1 MKVVKGHSILN
12 LPLPRSCRFYRRLGK
27 ESTAGPALAARP
39 ARRLGQGLQA
49 AEIKLAGTVPHARIS
64 EIRQL
69 AHSVHGVRPA
79 RRTSKD
85 TPVNSSL
92 PIAKHALAAQI
103 ETHLLRT
110 VGVASQDATPTDL
123 MQAVAQVARGQLSQR
138 WIETQAR
145 QRAAKARRVV
155 YLSMEFLMGRT
166 LSNALAALDLTSG
179 AAQGLLQHAQTLE
192 DVADREADAALGNGG
207 LGRLAACFLDSMAT
221 LGLPSFGYGIRYEY
235 GMFAQDIQDGAQVE
249 YPDPWLQDGTPW
261 EFPRAGIS
269 YPVRFGGWVEHVEG
283 KPVWRPAGEVAAK
296 AYDMVVPGHGTAHV
310 STLRLW
316 KAVAP
321 AHIDLGAFNLGDYAR
336 AANTKNEFENIS
348 WVLYPNDSTPAGR
361 ELRLKQEYFFVA
373 ASIQDLVKRHLDEHP
388 TLGNL
393 AEQVAI
399 HLNDTHP
406 AIGVAELMR
415 LLCDEHQMAWD
426 QAWTLCGKTFS
437 YTNHTLMPEALETWP
452 VALIQHVLPRHLEI
466 IFRINKEFLE
476 LAAQHR
482 PGDNA
487 FLARLSLIDEHG
499 ERRVRMA
506 HLSVVGSH
514 KVNGVSALHSQ
525 LLVQTIFADFAAIW
539 PERFTNMTNGV
550 TPRRWLA
557 QANPGLSG
565 LLDST
570 LGSRWRLDLDQ
581 LKRLDEHRCDAAFQD
596 RFMAIK
602 RANKVRLAVYIEGST
617 GIKVSPD
624 SLFDVQVKRIHEYK
638 RQLLNVL
645 HVVTRYQAILANP
658 QADWVPRTVI
668 FAGKAASSYH
678 TAKSIIRLIHDV
690 GSVIN
695 ADARVGD
702 LLKVVFVPNY
712 GVSVAEVIM
721 PGADLSEQI
730 STAGT
735 EASGTGNMK
744 LALNGALTIGT
755 DDGANIEIRQNVG
768 DNNIFIFGLTTPE
781 VQALRQ
787 RGYQP
792 MRYYE
797 SLPALKSVL
806 DAIAGGQFSPQ
817 EPGRYRALVDS
828 LLWGGDHYLLLADYA
843 SYVASQLRVD
853 ALYRNPARW
862 CERAIANVAGM
873 GAFSSDR
880 TIREYA
886 CQTWNVKLAAQ

>member
-1 MKVVKGHSILN
+1 VN
-12 LPLPRSCRFYRRLGK
+12 P
-27 ESTAGPALAARP
+27 
-39 ARRLGQGLQA
+39 
-49 AEIKLAGTVPHARIS
+49 
-64 EIRQL
+64 
-69 AHSVHGVRPA
+69 
-79 RRTSKD
+79 
-85 TPVNSSL
+85 TP
-92 PIAKHALAAQI
+92 PIARHALAAQI
-103 ETHLLRT
+103 EEHLLST
-110 VGVASQDATPTDL
+110 VGVASEDASPTDL
-123 MQAVAQVARGQLSQR
+123 MQAVAQVARQQLSQR
-138 WIETQAR
+138 WVETQAR

-166 LSNALAALDLTSG
+166 LSNALAALNLTAG
-179 AAQGLLQHAQTLE
+179 AAQGLAQHAQSLE
-192 DVADREADAALGNGG
+192 DVADREPDAALGNGG

-235 GMFAQDIQDGAQVE
+235 GMFAQEIQNGAQVE

-269 YPVRFGGWVEHVEG
+269 YPVRFGGWVEHLNG
-283 KPVWRPAGEVAAK
+283 APIWRHAGEVAAK
-296 AYDMVVPGHGTAHV
+296 AYDMVVPGHGTTHV

-388 TLGNL
+388 DLSNL
-393 AEQVAI
+393 ADKVAI

-415 LLCDEHQMAWD
+415 LLCDEHGMAWEK
-426 QAWTLCGKTFS
+426 AWALCGKTFS

-476 LAAQHR
+476 LAAARR
-482 PGDNA
+482 PGDNG

-514 KVNGVSALHSQ
+514 QVNGVSALHSE
-525 LLVQTIFADFAAIW
+525 LLVQTIFADFAELW

-557 QANPGLSG
+557 QANPQLSG
-565 LLDST
+565 LLDDT

-581 LKRLDEHRCDAAFQD
+581 LKRLDEYRTDGDFQG

-602 RANKVRLAVYIEGST
+602 RANKARLAAYIEKTT
-617 GIKVSPD
+617 GITVSPD
-624 SLFDVQVKRIHEYK
+624 TLFDVQVKRIHEYK

-658 QADWVPRTVI
+658 DADWVPRTVI

-695 ADARVGD
+695 SDPRVKGK
-702 LLKVVFVPNY
+702 LKLVFVPNY

-755 DDGANIEIRQNVG
+755 DDGANIEIRQHVG
-768 DNNIFIFGLTTPE
+768 DENIFIFGLKTPE

-787 RGYQP
+787 GGYQP

-797 SLPALKSVL
+797 SIPALKSVL
-806 DAIAGGQFSPQ
+806 DALAGGQFSPD

-828 LLWGGDHYLLLADYA
+828 LLWGGDHYLLLADYE
-843 SYVASQLRVD
+843 SYVATQLRVD
-853 ALYRNPARW
+853 ALYRQPARW

-873 GAFSSDR
+873 GVFSSDR
-880 TIREYA
+880 TIGNYA
-886 CQTWNVKLAAQ
+886 RQIWAIEPAAN